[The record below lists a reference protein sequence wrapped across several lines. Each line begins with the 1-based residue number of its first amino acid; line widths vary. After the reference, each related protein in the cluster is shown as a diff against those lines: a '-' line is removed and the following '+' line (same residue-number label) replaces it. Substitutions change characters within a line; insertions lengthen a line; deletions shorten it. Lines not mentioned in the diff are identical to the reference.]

1 MTTDNNMFDV
11 SGWFRG
17 PVNKKMMLPDNES
30 MFGGIDYWI
39 SRPVFN
45 DQVVIEMSFSVS
57 HQSLKTDDLLLL
69 FEGFKYDYEKMI
81 RSAFRNENDSMNL
94 RSHEF
99 SGVVFMTPIGLHSM
113 RTTLF
118 KGTYRTN
125 WRASALVSKS
135 HENLSEIVEVIC
147 SAGCQVP
154 LTFIYNA
161 LDVFTDSKS
170 YYTHM
175 LEEYGKD
182 YMMNLGIVC
191 DRYASFRRWNYFVV
205 PEFDFQNRL
214 GYDKW
219 FIKSIHTMAEKIEK
233 KWIDEWT
240 R

>member
-118 KGTYRTN
+118 KVLSRDDSYTKSLNTEDWCKDFSYQNYGDLIDN
-125 WRASALVSKS
+125 VSSEEWRRREKFWSSVHFSEDSDMGFTTFNPSKT
-135 HENLSEIVEVIC
+135 EVILHF
-147 SAGCQVP
+147 S
-154 LTFIYNA
+154 
-161 LDVFTDSKS
+161 S
-170 YYTHM
+170 
-175 LEEYGKD
+175 
-182 YMMNLGIVC
+182 
-191 DRYASFRRWNYFVV
+191 R
-205 PEFDFQNRL
+205 
-214 GYDKW
+214 
-219 FIKSIHTMAEKIEK
+219 
-233 KWIDEWT
+233 
-240 R
+240 

>member
-1 MTTDNNMFDV
+1 MTADNNMFDV
-11 SGWFRG
+11 SEWFRG
-17 PVNKKMMLPDNES
+17 SVNKKMILPNNES

-39 SRPVFN
+39 SRPVSN
-45 DQVVIEMSFSVS
+45 ENVVIEMSFSMG
-57 HQSLKTDDLLLL
+57 HQSLETDDLLLL

-81 RSAFRNENDSMNL
+81 RTAFRNENDSMNL

-135 HENLSEIVEVIC
+135 HENLAEIVEVIR

-154 LTFIYNA
+154 STFIYNA
-161 LDVFTDSKS
+161 LEVFTDSKS

-191 DRYASFRRWNYFVV
+191 DRYASFRRWNYFVL
-205 PEFDFQNRL
+205 PELDFQNGL

-219 FIKSIHTMAEKIEK
+219 FVKSIHTMAEKNER

>member
-1 MTTDNNMFDV
+1 MTADNNMFDV
-11 SGWFRG
+11 SEWFRG
-17 PVNKKMMLPDNES
+17 PVNKKMILTNNES

-39 SRPVFN
+39 SRPVSN
-45 DQVVIEMSFSVS
+45 ENVVIEMSFSMG
-57 HQSLKTDDLLLL
+57 HQSLETDDLLLL

-81 RSAFRNENDSMNL
+81 RTVFRNENDSMNL

-135 HENLSEIVEVIC
+135 HENLAEIVEVIR
-147 SAGCQVP
+147 SSGCQVP
-154 LTFIYNA
+154 STFIYNA
-161 LDVFTDSKS
+161 LDVFTDSKH
-170 YYTHM
+170 YYTYM
-175 LEEYGKD
+175 MEEQGKD
-182 YMMNLGIVC
+182 YMMDLGIVC
-191 DRYASFRRWNYFVV
+191 DRYASFRRWNYFAM
-205 PEFDFQNRL
+205 PEFDFQNGL
-214 GYDKW
+214 GYDKR
-219 FIKSIHTMAEKIEK
+219 FVESIRKMAEKIEK

>member
-1 MTTDNNMFDV
+1 MTTNDSVFDV

-17 PVNKKMMLPDNES
+17 PVNKKMMLPNNES

-39 SRPVFN
+39 SKPVS
-45 DQVVIEMSFSVS
+45 DEQVVIEMSFSMS

-81 RSAFRNENDSMNL
+81 RSAFRSENDYINL

-99 SGVVFMTPIGLHSM
+99 SGVVFMTPIGLYGM
-113 RTTLF
+113 RTSLF
-118 KGTYRTN
+118 KGVYRTT
-125 WRASALVSKS
+125 WRASVLVSKS
-135 HENLSEIVEVIC
+135 HESLVKIIEAIR
-147 SAGCQVP
+147 SAGCQLP
-154 LTFIYNA
+154 STFIYNA

-170 YYTHM
+170 CYTHM
-175 LEEYGKD
+175 MEEYGKD

-191 DRYASFRRWNYFVV
+191 DRYASFRRWNYFVL
-205 PEFDFQNRL
+205 PEIDFQNGL

-219 FIKSIHTMAEKIEK
+219 FVKSIHTMAEKNER

>member
-17 PVNKKMMLPDNES
+17 PVNKKMMLSNNES
-30 MFGGIDYWI
+30 MFEGIDYWI
-39 SRPVFN
+39 SKPVSN
-45 DQVVIEMSFSVS
+45 EQVVIEMSFSVS

-81 RSAFRNENDSMNL
+81 RSAFRNKNDSTNL

-99 SGVVFMTPIGLHSM
+99 SGVVFMTPIGLHGM

-125 WRASALVSKS
+125 WKASVLVSKS
-135 HENLSEIVEVIC
+135 HENLAEIVETVRG
-147 SAGCQVP
+147 AGCQVP
-154 LTFIYNA
+154 STFIYNA
-161 LDVFTDSKS
+161 LGVFTDSKH

-175 LEEYGKD
+175 MEEQGKD
-182 YMMNLGIVC
+182 YMMDLGIVC
-191 DRYASFRRWNYFVV
+191 DRYASFRRWNYFAL
-205 PEFDFQNRL
+205 PEFDFQNGL
-214 GYDKW
+214 GYDNW
-219 FIKSIHTMAEKIEK
+219 FIKSIRTMAEKIEQ

>member
-1 MTTDNNMFDV
+1 MTAGDSVFDV

-17 PVNKKMMLPDNES
+17 PVNKKMMLSNNES
-30 MFGGIDYWI
+30 MFEGIDYWI
-39 SRPVFN
+39 SKPVSN
-45 DQVVIEMSFSVS
+45 EQVVIEMSFSVS

-69 FEGFKYDYEKMI
+69 FEGFKYDFEKMI
-81 RSAFRNENDSMNL
+81 RSAFRHENDFMNL
-94 RSHEF
+94 SSREF
-99 SGVVFMTPIGLHSM
+99 SGVVFMTPIGLYNIKTS
-113 RTTLF
+113 LF
-118 KGTYRTN
+118 KGTYRTT
-125 WRASALVSKS
+125 WKASVLVSKS

-161 LDVFTDSKS
+161 LDVFTDSKH

-175 LEEYGKD
+175 MEEYGKE

-191 DRYASFRRWNYFVV
+191 DRYASFRRWNYFAL
-205 PEFDFQNRL
+205 PEFDFQNGL

-219 FIKSIHTMAEKIEK
+219 FTRNIHTMAEKIEK
-233 KWIDEWT
+233 KWIEEWT

>member
-1 MTTDNNMFDV
+1 
-11 SGWFRG
+11 
-17 PVNKKMMLPDNES
+17 
-30 MFGGIDYWI
+30 
-39 SRPVFN
+39 
-45 DQVVIEMSFSVS
+45 
-57 HQSLKTDDLLLL
+57 
-69 FEGFKYDYEKMI
+69 MI
-81 RSAFRNENDSMNL
+81 RTAFRNENDSMNL

-135 HENLSEIVEVIC
+135 HENLAEIVEVIR

-154 LTFIYNA
+154 STFIYNA
-161 LDVFTDSKS
+161 LDVFTDSKH

-175 LEEYGKD
+175 MEEQGKD
-182 YMMNLGIVC
+182 YMMDLGIVC
-191 DRYASFRRWNYFVV
+191 DRYASFRRWNYFAL
-205 PEFDFQNRL
+205 PEFDFQNGL

-219 FIKSIHTMAEKIEK
+219 FVESIRKMAEKIEK

>member
-11 SGWFRG
+11 LGWFRG
-17 PVNKKMMLPDNES
+17 PVNKKMILTNNES

-39 SRPVFN
+39 SRPVSN
-45 DQVVIEMSFSVS
+45 ENVVIEMSFSMG
-57 HQSLKTDDLLLL
+57 HQSLETDDLLLL

-81 RSAFRNENDSMNL
+81 RTAFRNENDSMNL

-125 WRASALVSKS
+125 WRASALVSKN
-135 HENLSEIVEVIC
+135 HENLAEIVEVIR

-154 LTFIYNA
+154 STFIYNA
-161 LDVFTDSKS
+161 LDVFTDSKH

-175 LEEYGKD
+175 MEEQGKD
-182 YMMNLGIVC
+182 YMMDLGIVC
-191 DRYASFRRWNYFVV
+191 DRYASFRRWNYFAM
-205 PEFDFQNRL
+205 PEFDFQNGL

-219 FIKSIHTMAEKIEK
+219 FVESIRKMAEKIEK

>member
-99 SGVVFMTPIGLHSM
+99 SGVVFYDS
-113 RTTLF
+113 
-118 KGTYRTN
+118 N
-125 WRASALVSKS
+125 WFTQYENNFVQRYLQDKLESICTGVKKS
-135 HENLSEIVEVIC
+135 
-147 SAGCQVP
+147 
-154 LTFIYNA
+154 
-161 LDVFTDSKS
+161 
-170 YYTHM
+170 
-175 LEEYGKD
+175 
-182 YMMNLGIVC
+182 
-191 DRYASFRRWNYFVV
+191 
-205 PEFDFQNRL
+205 
-214 GYDKW
+214 
-219 FIKSIHTMAEKIEK
+219 
-233 KWIDEWT
+233 
-240 R
+240 

>member
-30 MFGGIDYWI
+30 MFEGIDYWI
-39 SRPVFN
+39 SRPVSN
-45 DQVVIEMSFSVS
+45 ENIVIEMSFSMG
-57 HQSLKTDDLLLL
+57 HQSLETDDLLLL

-81 RSAFRNENDSMNL
+81 RTAFRNENDSMNL

-99 SGVVFMTPIGLHSM
+99 SGVVFMTPIGLHGM

-118 KGTYRTN
+118 KGTYRTT
-125 WRASALVSKS
+125 WKASVLVSKS
-135 HENLSEIVEVIC
+135 HENLSEIVEVIR

-154 LTFIYNA
+154 STFIYNA
-161 LDVFTDSKS
+161 LDVFTDSKH

-175 LEEYGKD
+175 MEEHGKE